1 MTSITTVAYINDIKI
16 TLKSHF
22 FRKNFITLSFI
33 YATVVMNVIRFPVNL
48 AEYYYVR
55 QLLSIFLF
63 ILYTGSNSE
72 DPDEMQHK
80 VAFYQ
85 DLHCHLQGLKNII
98 LYILHIYSTP
108 YNTYSE

>member
-1 MTSITTVAYINDIKI
+1 MYTDVWNNLDII
-16 TLKSHF
+16 CIYQ
-22 FRKNFITLSFI
+22 NF
-33 YATVVMNVIRFPVNL
+33 

-80 VAFYQ
+80 SAFDQ
-85 DLHCHLQGLKNII
+85 NLHCHL
-98 LYILHIYSTP
+98 H
-108 YNTYSE
+108 

>member
-1 MTSITTVAYINDIKI
+1 MVMRY
-16 TLKSHF
+16 KSP
-22 FRKNFITLSFI
+22 L
-33 YATVVMNVIRFPVNL
+33 V
-48 AEYYYVR
+48 YVR
-55 QLLSIFLF
+55 QLLFIFLF

-98 LYILHIYSTP
+98 LYILHTP

>member
-1 MTSITTVAYINDIKI
+1 M
-16 TLKSHF
+16 
-22 FRKNFITLSFI
+22 I
-33 YATVVMNVIRFPVNL
+33 YQNL

-63 ILYTGSNSE
+63 ILYTGSNSV

-80 VAFYQ
+80 GSFYQ
-85 DLHCHLQGLKNII
+85 ALRCHLQGLKNIFF
-98 LYILHIYSTP
+98 YILHTP